1 MGPVSEKCKRPASR
15 SGQQS
20 LRIEVVANADAV
32 EFYRKEAGPEYTELS
47 EKSVEAG
54 ALFPLLLRKT
64 DCFPLKRSVRR
75 LLPHAFNTQLS
86 VIILSIFCVSAK
98 PGCGHLFS
106 RHKNKTRKYGRKG
119 NSDVQFVDWRGRR
132 SRYRYD
138 GGHSGKTAKT
148 IRLPCVHCK
157 EFYVC
162 VRGGHNFLLMRFAT
176 EPIYSHSNQLD
187 GIVALDNETIVLHQ
201 NQLKENGFILC
212 DSKLSAEDP
221 RLIKVAD
228 PASEYNGEGE
238 YLRYRY
244 SENGITPR
252 LIPGKSKHLVSI
264 DSDEYDER
272 GWITE
277 SAEVR
282 TQMMDKRMKKIERLK
297 TYSAGR
303 SPDRRREAAA
313 LG

>member
-1 MGPVSEKCKRPASR
+1 
-15 SGQQS
+15 
-20 LRIEVVANADAV
+20 
-32 EFYRKEAGPEYTELS
+32 
-47 EKSVEAG
+47 
-54 ALFPLLLRKT
+54 
-64 DCFPLKRSVRR
+64 
-75 LLPHAFNTQLS
+75 
-86 VIILSIFCVSAK
+86 
-98 PGCGHLFS
+98 
-106 RHKNKTRKYGRKG
+106 
-119 NSDVQFVDWRGRR
+119 
-132 SRYRYD
+132 
-138 GGHSGKTAKT
+138 
-148 IRLPCVHCK
+148 
-157 EFYVC
+157 
-162 VRGGHNFLLMRFAT
+162 MRFAT

-297 TYSAGR
+297 QELLEPDFIGPDDFDTLLLGLHLGADCR
-303 SPDRRREAAA
+303 SRSIIE
-313 LG
+313 